1 MRKTVIFSVHA
12 IHDARILPFSAVDY
26 SRFKFGSIAVARA
39 FGYELADEFI
49 EKQFPQLVANQQF
62 KSPLVVIPSPYGFIT
77 TASGVM
83 TEFFIERL
91 NRYLALNNFP
101 VVQTTKIHRN
111 TTYREDYGAL
121 NAEQRLALIEKD
133 SFHIDAK
140 FCANKTLIFLDD
152 IKITGSHEKIVSRTL
167 DTEGVVSDSFFLYF
181 AELTNPKIDP
191 TIENYLNYFSINSL
205 NDVHALIQS
214 SDFKFNTRVVKYIL
228 NAPSSDCK
236 AFLMQQSD
244 AFLSDF
250 FNNAIGNSYHEIEA
264 YRENCLFAA
273 RLTGNLMQNSQIL
286 SN

>member
-1 MRKTVIFSVHA
+1 MRKTFVFSVHT
-12 IHDARILPFSAVDY
+12 IDDARVLPFSAVGY

-39 FGYELADEFI
+39 FGYELADRFI
-49 EKQFPQLVANQQF
+49 EKQLPQLIVNQQF
-62 KSPLVVIPSPYGFIT
+62 KNPLVVIPSPYGFIT

-83 TEFFIERL
+83 TNFFIERL
-91 NRYLALNNFP
+91 NQYLALHNFP

-133 SFHIDAK
+133 TFHIDAK
-140 FCANKTLIFLDD
+140 FCLNKTLLFLDD

-181 AELTNPKIDP
+181 AALTNPKIDP

-205 NDVHALIQS
+205 TGVHALIQS
-214 SDFKFNTRVVKYIL
+214 GDFTFNTRVVKYIL
-228 NAPSSDCK
+228 NAPPPDCK

-244 AFLSDF
+244 DFLTNF
-250 FNNAIGNSYHEIEA
+250 FNHAIGNSYHEIEV
-264 YRENCLFAA
+264 YRENCLFAG
-273 RLTGNLMQNSQIL
+273 RLTGNLIQNIQIL